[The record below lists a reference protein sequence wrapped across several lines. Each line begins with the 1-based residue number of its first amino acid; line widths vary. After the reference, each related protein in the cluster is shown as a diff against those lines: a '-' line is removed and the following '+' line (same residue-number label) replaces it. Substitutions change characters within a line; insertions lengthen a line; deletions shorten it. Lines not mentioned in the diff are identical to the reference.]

1 MRKQSTV
8 ELKYI
13 QQGFQIVQIHNKPT
27 DNELV
32 MNFRSSSNR
41 AEFYSGAVYIQSRFS
56 QSKQT
61 DINQTITKHLKSI
74 LRGFRIGKDHNFM
87 TNNEGNTNF

>member
-1 MRKQSTV
+1 MRKQSTG
-8 ELKYI
+8 EINYI
-13 QQGFQIVQIHNKPT
+13 QQGFHNDQIHNKRT
-27 DNELV
+27 DDKLV

-56 QSKQT
+56 RSKQT
-61 DINQTITKHLKSI
+61 DINQTITKHLKII

-87 TNNEGNTNF
+87 ANNEGDMNF

>member
-13 QQGFQIVQIHNKPT
+13 QQGFQNVQIHNKPT

-41 AEFYSGAVYIQSRFS
+41 AEFYAGAVYIKSRFS
-56 QSKQT
+56 RSKPT
-61 DINQTITKHLKSI
+61 DINQTITKHLYII

-87 TNNEGNTNF
+87 ANNEGDMNF

>member
-13 QQGFQIVQIHNKPT
+13 QQGFQNVQIHNKPT

-32 MNFRSSSNR
+32 MNFRSSSNIT
-41 AEFYSGAVYIQSRFS
+41 EFTQD
-56 QSKQT
+56 Q
-61 DINQTITKHLKSI
+61 ITYKADFDDKLISI
-74 LRGFRIGKDHNFM
+74 RI
-87 TNNEGNTNF
+87 